1 MEVGRCIRERTCVRG
16 YRQDNIPESDLDYVL
31 DSAVQAPSAGNS
43 QDWEFIVVKSADG
56 KRALADAT
64 EYSQDFIAKAPVIIV
79 VCSNLKRS
87 KYGQRGHDM
96 YSIQDTAAAAQ
107 NMMLAAW
114 DKGLGTCWIGAFREG
129 DVSEALRLPEGVRP
143 VAMFP
148 LGYPSGKT
156 RKPGRRNM
164 KEVVHQERF

>member
-1 MEVGRCIRERTCVRG
+1 MEVGTCIRERSSVRDFLQKTVKEEDLG
-16 YRQDNIPESDLDYVL
+16 YILE
-31 DSAVQAPSAGNS
+31 SAVQAPSAGNS
-43 QDWEFIVVKSADG
+43 QDWDFIVVRSEDG

-64 EYSQDFIAKAPVIIV
+64 EYSQDFIAKVPVVIV

-87 KYGQRGHDM
+87 KYGKRGQDL
-96 YSIQDTAAAAQ
+96 YSIQDTAIAAQ

-114 DKGLGTCWIGAFREG
+114 DRGLGTCWIGAFREG
-129 DVSEALRLPEGVRP
+129 DVIKSLGLPKEVRP

-148 LGYPSGKT
+148 LGYPAGRP
-156 RKPGRRNM
+156 RKPARRSM